1 MKLTE
6 GLNDMQKA
14 AVLQTEGPLL
24 ILAGAGSGKTKVLT
38 HRMAYLMEEKHV
50 DPFRIL
56 AITFTNKAAKEMRT
70 RVDNLSGAS
79 ARYVWISTFHAMCV
93 RMLRRNINALGYDN
107 AFTIYDAED
116 AKTEIKGI
124 IEYLNLPKET
134 FKPRAVLGTIS
145 KAKNEMITAEN
156 YFPGDYYEENVKKVY
171 TRYEK
176 VMKQNNALDFDDLLL
191 KTVELFKKAPEVL
204 KMYQKRFQYIMVDE
218 YQDTNS
224 VQFELVRLLAGGYEN
239 LCVVGDD
246 DQSIYKFRGANIK
259 NILNFEK
266 RFPGARVIRLE
277 QNYRST
283 KNVLNAANAVIRHN
297 TKRKEKTLWTE
308 NEAGEPLTLLRLDS
322 AIEEA
327 REVRRFIEDDKAE
340 KRFDYKDVAILYR
353 TNAQSR
359 AFEEEFLMRNIPYR
373 IIGGVNFYS
382 RMEIKDILSYLRL
395 MLNPRDDLSAR
406 RIINKPRRGIG
417 AKTVSRIADYASSQ
431 GISFMEA
438 VDEADKIPSLG
449 RSASKVADFRI
460 LMQGLIKKSFTLR
473 PSDIVRFVIKVTGY
487 EESLVKEGTEE
498 GAERLLNMQ
507 ELVNKAVEFEK
518 TAEEEETEISLANF
532 LEEVSLVADIDKFD
546 AEEDYVTL
554 MTLHSSKGLEFPKVY
569 LVGLEDGLFPGA
581 PSCMSP
587 LLDDMEEERRLMY
600 VGLTRAKKAL
610 VLSSAKS
617 RMIMGQIHQN
627 PISRFVEEI
636 PEDLIDD
643 SAFQL
648 DPFRDV
654 RKTPEK
660 TTVSDIFTSV
670 PYKAPL
676 ERPVKNFGSAKGH
689 PDYDTGDRVRHQKF
703 GDGTVLGMIQGGRD
717 YEVTVKFDTA
727 GEKKMFAAF
736 ANMQKID

>member
-297 TKRKEKTLWTE
+297 TKRKEKTLWKIGR
-308 NEAGEPLTLLRLDS
+308 AS
-322 AIEEA
+322 C
-327 REVRRFIEDDKAE
+327 RER
-340 KRFDYKDVAILYR
+340 
-353 TNAQSR
+353 
-359 AFEEEFLMRNIPYR
+359 
-373 IIGGVNFYS
+373 
-382 RMEIKDILSYLRL
+382 
-395 MLNPRDDLSAR
+395 
-406 RIINKPRRGIG
+406 
-417 AKTVSRIADYASSQ
+417 VS
-431 GISFMEA
+431 
-438 VDEADKIPSLG
+438 
-449 RSASKVADFRI
+449 
-460 LMQGLIKKSFTLR
+460 
-473 PSDIVRFVIKVTGY
+473 
-487 EESLVKEGTEE
+487 
-498 GAERLLNMQ
+498 
-507 ELVNKAVEFEK
+507 
-518 TAEEEETEISLANF
+518 
-532 LEEVSLVADIDKFD
+532 
-546 AEEDYVTL
+546 
-554 MTLHSSKGLEFPKVY
+554 
-569 LVGLEDGLFPGA
+569 
-581 PSCMSP
+581 SP
-587 LLDDMEEERRLMY
+587 
-600 VGLTRAKKAL
+600 V
-610 VLSSAKS
+610 
-617 RMIMGQIHQN
+617 
-627 PISRFVEEI
+627 
-636 PEDLIDD
+636 
-643 SAFQL
+643 
-648 DPFRDV
+648 
-654 RKTPEK
+654 
-660 TTVSDIFTSV
+660 
-670 PYKAPL
+670 
-676 ERPVKNFGSAKGH
+676 
-689 PDYDTGDRVRHQKF
+689 
-703 GDGTVLGMIQGGRD
+703 
-717 YEVTVKFDTA
+717 
-727 GEKKMFAAF
+727 
-736 ANMQKID
+736 